1 MRALSNLLRRARH
14 WGSDLFD
21 QLGREGAEVWSTFDG
36 AGVLTSI
43 VDGKELVQALER
55 DWSDGLEPL
64 SFFTPMNSQDE

>member
-1 MRALSNLLRRARH
+1 
-14 WGSDLFD
+14 
-21 QLGREGAEVWSTFDG
+21 VWSTFDG

-55 DWSDGLEPL
+55 DWSDGLVPL